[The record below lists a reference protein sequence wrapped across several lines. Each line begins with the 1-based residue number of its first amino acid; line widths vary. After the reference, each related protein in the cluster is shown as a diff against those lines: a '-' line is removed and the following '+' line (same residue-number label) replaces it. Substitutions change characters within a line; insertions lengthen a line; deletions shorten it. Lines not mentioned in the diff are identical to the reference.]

1 MCNRMI
7 LTVEKQKRVAAW
19 AFLLPGLA
27 VYVLFVVGPLLFS
40 FYLSVVKWNGVGPR
54 TFVALENFLRLF
66 TSSQFITSFWN
77 TIKLT
82 GVSVAIQIPTALVLA
97 FLLYRSTHGTKFFRA
112 LIFLPV
118 VISPIAIGFMF
129 TIFYNSE
136 LGLLNTVLDT
146 LGLAALKRQWLSDPD
161 VLLGAV
167 MAPQVWQFIGLHMV
181 IHFAALQTI
190 PEEIFESAHM
200 DGASG
205 LQVFFRLVIPLLWEV
220 IQITLVLC
228 VTGSLKSFGH
238 PWIMTQGGP
247 GVRSSYMT
255 VLMFRVAFLE
265 RNFGFAS
272 AITTA
277 IVVMALLFTVVF
289 RRVTR
294 RESVE
299 Y

>member
-1 MCNRMI
+1 MI
-7 LTVEKQKRVAAW
+7 LELERQKRNTAW
-19 AFLLPGLA
+19 MFLIPALA
-27 VYVLFVVGPLLFS
+27 VYLLFVAGPLLVS
-40 FYLSVVKWNGVGPR
+40 FYYSLVKWNGVGAKV
-54 TFVALENFLRLF
+54 FVGWRNFQKLL
-66 TSSQFITSFWN
+66 TSEQYGTAFWN

-82 GVSVAIQIPTALVLA
+82 GVSLLVQIPTALVLA
-97 FLLYRSTHGTKFFRA
+97 FLLYRSIHGTKVFRA

-136 LGLLNTVLDT
+136 LGPLNTLLDAV
-146 LGLAALKRQWLSDPD
+146 GLSALKRQWLSDPD
-161 VLLGAV
+161 VLLYAV

-181 IHFAALQTI
+181 IHFAALQTV

-205 LQVFFRLVIPLLWEV
+205 TQVFFRLVVPLLWEV
-220 IQITLVLC
+220 IQITIVLC

-247 GVRSSYMT
+247 GVRSSYLT

-265 RNFGFAS
+265 RNFGSAS
-272 AITTA
+272 AITAT
-277 IVVMALLFTVVF
+277 VVILALAFTVVF
-289 RRVTR
+289 RRLTSR
-294 RESVE
+294 DKID